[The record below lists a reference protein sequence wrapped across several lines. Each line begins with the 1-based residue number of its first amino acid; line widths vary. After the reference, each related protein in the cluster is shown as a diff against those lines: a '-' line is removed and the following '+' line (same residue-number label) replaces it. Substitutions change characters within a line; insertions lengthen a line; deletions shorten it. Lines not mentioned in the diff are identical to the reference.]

1 MKILSQKSTNLA
13 ILFREQFVIFLEE
26 LYEQFPQES
35 DILIVKIFIKDQIP
49 LITIMDY
56 IVKWLIPC
64 VKKIKQRDED
74 FFLNND
80 DMFSKLPNAKVLH
93 IKKIW
98 QSGNLTDEDKEVIW
112 NWFNVFSDICTKYQ
126 KSLEN

>member
-1 MKILSQKSTNLA
+1 MILSQKSTNLA
-13 ILFREQFVIFLEE
+13 ILFREQFVTFLEE
-26 LYEQFPQES
+26 LYEQFPEEA
-35 DILIVKIFIKDQIP
+35 DLVIVKIFIKDQIP

-64 VKKIKQRDED
+64 VDKIKKKDEN

-93 IKKIW
+93 IKILW
-98 QSGNLTDEDKEVIW
+98 QSGKLTDEDKDIIW
-112 NWFNVFSDICTKYQ
+112 DWFNVFSTICTRYQ
-126 KSLEN
+126 NSLEN

>member
-1 MKILSQKSTNLA
+1 MILSQKSTNLA
-13 ILFREQFVIFLEE
+13 ILFREQFVTFLEE
-26 LYEQFPQES
+26 LYEQFPEEA
-35 DILIVKIFIKDQIP
+35 DLVIVKIFIKDQIP

-64 VKKIKQRDED
+64 VDKIKKKDED

-93 IKKIW
+93 IKTLW
-98 QSGNLTDEDKEVIW
+98 QSGKLTNEDKDIIW
-112 NWFNVFSDICTKYQ
+112 DWFNVFSNICTKYQ
-126 KSLEN
+126 NSLEN

>member
-1 MKILSQKSTNLA
+1 MILSQKSTNLA

-26 LYEQFPQES
+26 LYEQFPEEA
-35 DILIVKIFIKDQIP
+35 DLVIVKIFIKDQIP

-64 VKKIKQRDED
+64 VDKIKKKDED

-80 DMFSKLPNAKVLH
+80 DMFSKLPNAKVLR
-93 IKKIW
+93 IKTLW
-98 QSGNLTDEDKEVIW
+98 QSGKLTNDDKDIIW
-112 NWFNVFSDICTKYQ
+112 DWFNVFSNICTKYQ
-126 KSLEN
+126 HSLEN

>member
-1 MKILSQKSTNLA
+1 MILSQKSTNLA
-13 ILFREQFVIFLEE
+13 ILFREQFVTFLEE
-26 LYEQFPQES
+26 LYEQFPEEA
-35 DILIVKIFIKDQIP
+35 DLVIVKIFIKDQIP

-64 VKKIKQRDED
+64 VDKIKKKDEN

-93 IKKIW
+93 IKILW
-98 QSGNLTDEDKEVIW
+98 QSGKLTDEDKDIIW
-112 NWFNVFSDICTKYQ
+112 DWFNVFSNICTKYQ
-126 KSLEN
+126 NSLEN